1 MTHRHLTWVLS
12 QPVEPAGA
20 KQILTLLAW
29 RASDGDNHSFPAQER
44 LARESSQSGRSVR
57 RHLSMLERDGWIT
70 RTRRRSKDGRYVVD
84 GYLLNVDDDDIE
96 AAVAAVKRKPPAN
109 LASGPVANLAGG
121 PVAKNDQ
128 ASGQIGQ
135 ASGQIGQH
143 IKMNDTKKN
152 TKNIAPGHG
161 ERWQEALGAL
171 RREFGGPAFNAWL
184 KPLALHASNELRIT
198 ISAPT
203 RFIQDYVRQHYGNRL
218 RERLGLTIEWIV
230 VRPGTN

>member
-44 LARESSQSGRSVR
+44 LARESSQALRTVQ

-70 RTRRRSKDGRYVVD
+70 RTRRRAKDGRYVVD

-109 LASGPVANLAGG
+109 LAGG
-121 PVAKNDQ
+121 PPVKLADGPDAKNG
-128 ASGQIGQ
+128 AATCQIGAATRQ
-135 ASGQIGQH
+135 FGNH
-143 IKMNDTKKN
+143 IEMKNTKNN
-152 TKNIAPGHG
+152 TKNIAPGHV
-161 ERWQEALGAL
+161 ERWQEALDAL
-171 RREFGGPAFNAWL
+171 RREIGVPAYNSWL
-184 KPLALHASNELRIT
+184 RPLALHASNELRVAIA
-198 ISAPT
+198 APT
-203 RFIQDYVRQHYGNRL
+203 RFIRDYVQQHYGDRL

-230 VRPGTN
+230 ERPAAN